1 MTANNTPTIEQEL
14 VDEHILQQM
23 IKDTCAEIIPTLI
36 EHYIEESRE
45 RMEKIEQAL
54 SAKDLQTLEFEV
66 HTLGS
71 SALALGNRTLSRQAR
86 MIEKYCVEGKTLEA
100 LALCESLSQ
109 LANES
114 FDALE
119 KRKDQGFEEPFQ

>member
-54 SAKDLQTLEFEV
+54 SAKDIQTLEFEV

-109 LANES
+109 LAIES

-119 KRKDQGFEEPFQ
+119 KRKDQGFE

>member
-45 RMEKIEQAL
+45 RIEKIEQAL

-119 KRKDQGFEEPFQ
+119 KRKDQGFE

>member
-36 EHYIEESRE
+36 EHYIEESGE

-54 SAKDLQTLEFEV
+54 SAKDIQTLEFEV

-119 KRKDQGFEEPFQ
+119 KRKDQGFE

>member
-1 MTANNTPTIEQEL
+1 MIANNTPTIEQEL

-54 SAKDLQTLEFEV
+54 SARDLQTLEFEV

-119 KRKDQGFEEPFQ
+119 KRKDQGFE

>member
-109 LANES
+109 LAIES

-119 KRKDQGFEEPFQ
+119 KRKDQGFE

>member
-1 MTANNTPTIEQEL
+1 MTANNTPAIEQEL

-54 SAKDLQTLEFEV
+54 NARDLQTLEFEV

-119 KRKDQGFEEPFQ
+119 KRKDQGFE

>member
-114 FDALE
+114 FDTLE
-119 KRKDQGFEEPFQ
+119 KRKDQGFE

>member
-54 SAKDLQTLEFEV
+54 SARDLQTLEFEV

-119 KRKDQGFEEPFQ
+119 NRKDQGFE

>member
-1 MTANNTPTIEQEL
+1 MTANNTPTIEKEL

-119 KRKDQGFEEPFQ
+119 KRKDQGFE

>member
-1 MTANNTPTIEQEL
+1 MTINNTLTIEQEL

-36 EHYIEESRE
+36 DHYVEESRD
-45 RMEKIEQAL
+45 RIEKIEQAL
-54 SAKDLQTLEFEV
+54 STKDLQTLEFEV

-86 MIEKYCVEGKTLEA
+86 MIEKYCVEGKIPKALE
-100 LALCESLSQ
+100 LCETLPQ

-119 KRKDQGFEEPFQ
+119 KRKAQGFE

>member
-54 SAKDLQTLEFEV
+54 NARDLQTLEFEV

-119 KRKDQGFEEPFQ
+119 KRKDQGFE

>member
-1 MTANNTPTIEQEL
+1 MTANNTPTIEKEL

-109 LANES
+109 MANES

-119 KRKDQGFEEPFQ
+119 KRKDQGFE

>member
-1 MTANNTPTIEQEL
+1 MTANNTPIIEQEL

-119 KRKDQGFEEPFQ
+119 KRKDQGFE

>member
-114 FDALE
+114 FNALE
-119 KRKDQGFEEPFQ
+119 KRKDQGFE

>member
-1 MTANNTPTIEQEL
+1 MTANNTPTIEKEL

-54 SAKDLQTLEFEV
+54 NARDLQTLEFEV

-86 MIEKYCVEGKTLEA
+86 MIEKYCVKGKTLEA

-119 KRKDQGFEEPFQ
+119 KRKDQGFE

>member
-1 MTANNTPTIEQEL
+1 MNANNTPTIEQEL

-54 SAKDLQTLEFEV
+54 SARDLQTLEFEV

-119 KRKDQGFEEPFQ
+119 KRKDQGFE

>member
-1 MTANNTPTIEQEL
+1 MTANNTPTIEKEL

-109 LANES
+109 LAIES

-119 KRKDQGFEEPFQ
+119 KRKDQGFE

>member
-71 SALALGNRTLSRQAR
+71 SALALGNQTLSRQAR

-109 LANES
+109 LAIES

-119 KRKDQGFEEPFQ
+119 KRKDQGFE